1 MTTDRIE
8 FSHPA
13 MNTTF
18 LLQLMSKDHATPE
31 AIAREAFELLD
42 YLEDRL
48 SLYRE
53 GSDVRRINAMEQG
66 DSLVISEACH
76 QCLLEALDL
85 NQQTAGYFDVTIG
98 KQIQLRKHHQNE
110 GDSTHQIGQLAL
122 NPQRPVV
129 DCIQPGRAIDLGGI
143 GKGFAVDQITQLL
156 RSHNISSACIS
167 AGNSCHRA
175 IGHWFEECRIPLDN
189 ENVSTKRLC
198 QNAISSSGDLIQ
210 GAHIVSPHDPQL
222 KDINRAWVIA
232 HNATQADAW
241 STAAAIMPIDQFVSA
256 AKQTPGLQ
264 SALIK
269 IGQSIHQWPHPE

>member
-1 MTTDRIE
+1 
-8 FSHPA
+8 

-18 LLQLMSKDHATPE
+18 RLRLMSNDHCTPE

-66 DSLVISEACH
+66 NSLVISEACH
-76 QCLLEALDL
+76 QCLLDALEL
-85 NQQTAGYFDVTIG
+85 NKQTAGYFDVTIG
-98 KQIQLRKHHQNE
+98 KQIQLRKQHQEE

-122 NPQRPVV
+122 DPQRPLVN
-129 DCIQPGRAIDLGGI
+129 CIQPGRSIDLGGI

-156 RSHNISSACIS
+156 RSYNISAACIS

-175 IGHWFEECRIPLDN
+175 IGHWIEECRIYVDN
-189 ENVSTKRLC
+189 ENVSTKQLW

-210 GAHIVSPHDPQL
+210 GAHIVSPHDPHL
-222 KDINRAWVIA
+222 KEINRAWIIA
-232 HNATQADAW
+232 QTATHADAW
-241 STAAAIMPIDQFVSA
+241 STAAAIMPIGHFKKLA
-256 AKQTPGLQ
+256 NKAKYLQ
-264 SALIK
+264 QAVLQVGK
-269 IGQSIHQWPHPE
+269 SIHRWSQNQ